1 MGGKICEKIGEKIDG
16 NIGENIGGKVG
27 GKLRKSKSVT
37 EGPMDRPT
45 SDMCRC

>member
-37 EGPMDRPT
+37 DGPT
-45 SDMCRC
+45 SDMGRC